1 MQCLRVFCNQ
11 CKQNI
16 LDDNALLRQLMPL
29 PQLRYHRMNKFLK
42 KINLS
47 IFKKNHF
54 QHRFYDSY
62 YEKKSF
68 SNIDFQLLPMW
79 IYMAQFE
86 MRKLPNNLL
95 LLENHSFEIF
105 YTFYYCLLCLLKIIT
120 DFAIQLPSSPIQI
133 PSHKRLIN
141 QRLRSPPTVG

>member
-42 KINLS
+42 KLIWVSLRK
-47 IFKKNHF
+47 IIF

-68 SNIDFQLLPMW
+68 SKINFQLLPMW

-105 YTFYYCLLCLLKIIT
+105 YTFYYCCYVLKIIT

>member
-42 KINLS
+42 KLIWVSLRK
-47 IFKKNHF
+47 IIF

-68 SNIDFQLLPMW
+68 SKINFQLLPMW

-86 MRKLPNNLL
+86 MGKLPNDLL
-95 LLENHSFEIF
+95 LKKIILSKFFILF
-105 YTFYYCLLCLLKIIT
+105 TTACYVLKIIT
-120 DFAIQLPSSPIQI
+120 DFAIQLPSSHIQI